1 MKHLDL
7 PSVMLLVLNVL
18 LSCLVLE
25 VAKTESVRT
34 KGLRSYAGQ
43 ESGGSGK
50 FPWRMEV
57 CCSHSPFSINRPMTA
72 ASVLGANHDFS
83 NS

>member
-50 FPWRMEV
+50 FPWEDG
-57 CCSHSPFSINRPMTA
+57 
-72 ASVLGANHDFS
+72 SVLFPLSFFHQPTNDRSFGLGS
-83 NS
+83 KS